1 MSDLLPAVLA
11 PAAPPAPLPTRR
23 PLIEAW
29 LEGKAA
35 TTQRAYAADFD
46 YFARWFDPSE
56 QTTDAKLDRFLGS
69 SPGQAN
75 ETALAFRNAML
86 NEGLASAT
94 VSRRLAALK
103 SLVKLARLLGRVAWS
118 IEVAKPKNEP
128 RFDRSGPDDAARKR
142 LWRSLAKGD
151 NRRQRR
157 DRAVFALLFDMAM
170 RRGEV
175 VSLALADVD
184 LKLGIIAVVRKGKRE
199 RVKLRLPAATRRD
212 LEAWCA
218 VRGTELGP
226 LFLRTDHA
234 GSLEPLSGEAV
245 RLIVR
250 RAGTAAGLA
259 GPIRPHGMRHA
270 ALTHGADLGKPLLE
284 LSAFASHAR
293 PETTM
298 GYIDR
303 TETKVLGVA
312 EAVSKERR
320 R

>member
-1 MSDLLPAVLA
+1 MSDQLPAVFA
-11 PAAPPAPLPTRR
+11 PAAPLAPLPTRR
-23 PLIEAW
+23 PLIDAW

-35 TTQRAYAADFD
+35 TTQRAYASDLD
-46 YFARWFDPSE
+46 YFARWFDPSDE
-56 QTTDAKLDRFLGS
+56 ATDAKLERFLGS

-86 NEGLASAT
+86 TGGLSSAT
-94 VSRRLAALK
+94 VSRRLAAIK
-103 SLVKLARLLGRVAWS
+103 SLVKLARQLGRVAWS
-118 IEVAKPKNEP
+118 IEVAKPKSEP
-128 RFDRSGPDDAARKR
+128 RFDRSGPDDSARRR

-151 NRRQRR
+151 SRRQRR

-184 LKLGIIAVVRKGKRE
+184 LQLGTVAVVRKGKRE
-199 RVKLRLPAATRRD
+199 KTTLRLPTATRRE
-212 LEAWCA
+212 LEGWCA
-218 VRGTELGP
+218 VRGSEPGP
-226 LFLRTDHA
+226 LFLRTDRD

-250 RAGTAAGLA
+250 RAGAAAGLA

-284 LSAFASHAR
+284 LSAFAGHAR

-312 EAVSKERR
+312 EAVSRERR